1 MKNKTVDI
9 EAKIKVLPF
18 SESGRTIGNHMKI
31 DMYFPIFKFENQ
43 LNDIFLSHPT
53 RIFLKSEDSCEINI
67 NFKFPICQI
76 GRLSKGD
83 KFEITEGKRTTMIGE
98 ILRVINPIMDK
109 YKFQSNISQSIE
121 ELENLKWETPLEYQS
136 STIENCHLLRK
147 KPINKLS
154 DEELRLSLSQEVGIK
169 FTIPIILTK
178 LLKNKFIE
186 CDFYPGDLL
195 QATFRRLHT
204 NWGDS
209 ELLKDQITFLIR
221 HNFKEIKS
229 HEGISE
235 KVKREIFN
243 NLVEYENTRDN
254 K

>member
-1 MKNKTVDI
+1 MNSKTIDI
-9 EAKIKVLPF
+9 EAQIKVLPF
-18 SESGRTIGNHMKI
+18 SETGRAMENHMKI
-31 DMYFPIFKFENQ
+31 DVYFPIFKFDNM
-43 LNDIFLSHPT
+43 LNDVFLSHPT
-53 RIFLKSEDSCEINI
+53 KRILKSADATKINI
-67 NFKFPICQI
+67 SFKFPILQI

-121 ELENLKWETPLEYQS
+121 ELENSKWETPLEYQS
-136 STIENCHLLRK
+136 SIVENCHLLRK

-154 DEELRLSLSQEVGIK
+154 DEELRLSLSQDVGIK
-169 FTIPIILTK
+169 FTIPIILNK
-178 LLKNKFIE
+178 LLKNKYIE

-195 QATFRRLHT
+195 QETFRRLHT
-204 NWGDS
+204 DWGDS
-209 ELLKDQITFLIR
+209 ELLKDHFTFLIR